1 MEEITREAVHKK
13 HCLQP
18 RRRCFADN
26 SGIQQ
31 KKKNSSRSFSV
42 KFSETIRLIFLAETG
57 LDLFYKSQYNN
68 YYRMIRTD
76 EELHQIQQWEEKQGH
91 RVFLRDCLSASI
103 ALDTN
108 LVDNESAEYTHVGLL
123 EHKGKRQQDQ
133 KAIEELSEITA
144 QTINE
149 LPFYKDADLICSVP
163 PGPSKDFDLPSR
175 VTSLVSSKVGKK
187 DVTGGFVYNG
197 LKSSVKKSTFD
208 EKWDVWEKAQV
219 SFKNSAELNVN
230 DKSVIL
236 IDDKYQ
242 SGITIQ
248 YIAMKLQ
255 QAGAYKVYGLS
266 FVKTLRDTDNV

>member
-1 MEEITREAVHKK
+1 MKMEEITREAVYEK

-18 RRRCFADN
+18 RRRCFADH

-31 KKKNSSRSFSV
+31 NKSFSV
-42 KFSETIRLIFLAETG
+42 KFSDTIRIIFLAETG
-57 LDLFYKSQYNN
+57 LKLFYNSQFKNF
-68 YYRMIRTD
+68 YRMNTD
-76 EELHQIQQWEEKQGH
+76 EELYKIQQWEEKQGH

-103 ALDTN
+103 AFDTN
-108 LVDNESAEYTHVGLL
+108 LVDNKSAEYTHVGLL
-123 EHKGKRQQDQ
+123 ENKGKRQQDQ

-144 QTINE
+144 ETINE

-163 PGPSKDFDLPSR
+163 PSPGKDFDLPSR

-187 DVTGGFVYNG
+187 DVTDGFVYNG

-255 QAGAYKVYGLS
+255 QAGAHNVYGLS